1 MKHFIFY
8 ATILGLFSWACS
20 NGNQENGNDQQT
32 NQTENELL
40 TKANTFFKV
49 LPKVAENPENA
60 ITDEKVKLGKILYYD
75 TRLSKEGNISCN
87 SCHNLA
93 TYGVDNLPTSP
104 GDDGTIGT
112 RNSPTVLNSALQFVQ
127 FWDGR
132 EPDVEAQAGGPVLNP
147 VEMAMPDEKF
157 VIDRLSKVEMYQLL
171 FKAAFPEEENPITY
185 DNLKKAIGVFERTL
199 QTPSRFDDYLAG
211 KTDALNEQEQK
222 GLKTFIEVGCTT
234 CHIGENLGGTMYHKF
249 GLFSSY
255 AEHLKTAVV
264 DNGKFDVTQNEGD
277 KFFFKVPILRNI
289 EKTGPYFHDGSVT
302 SLEEATKVMAKL
314 QLNRDLTDEEVKDIV
329 VFMNA
334 LTGEV
339 PADVQTVPVELAE

>member
-1 MKHFIFY
+1 MKKI
-8 ATILGLFSWACS
+8 ILYVTVLSLFSWTCS
-20 NGNQENGNDQQT
+20 NGNQDNENDEQNT
-32 NQTENELL
+32 KTENELL

-49 LPKVAENPENA
+49 LPKVAENPENT

-93 TYGVDNLPTSP
+93 TFGVDNLATSP
-104 GDDGTIGT
+104 GDDGTLGV

-157 VIDRLSKVEMYQLL
+157 VIDRLSKVEMYQQL
-171 FKAAFPEEENPITY
+171 FKEAFPEEENPLTY
-185 DNLKKAIGVFERTL
+185 DNLKKAIGAFERTL
-199 QTPSRFDDYLAG
+199 QTPSKFDEYLGG

-222 GLKTFIEVGCTT
+222 GLQTFIEIGCTT

-249 GLFSSY
+249 GLFSDY
-255 AEHLKTAVV
+255 ATHLKSAVV
-264 DNGKFDVTQNEGD
+264 DNGKFDVTQKETD

-314 QLNRDLTDEEVKDIV
+314 QLNKDLTDEQVKDLV

-339 PADVQTVPVELAE
+339 PVDVQTVPVELAE

>member
-1 MKHFIFY
+1 MKKIILY
-8 ATILGLFSWACS
+8 AAVLSIFSWACS
-20 NGNQENGNDQQT
+20 NDNPENDEQT

-49 LPKVAENPENA
+49 LPKVAENPENV

-75 TRLSKEGNISCN
+75 TRLSKEGTQSCN
-87 SCHNLA
+87 TCHNLA

-104 GDDGTIGT
+104 GDNGGDGT
-112 RNSPTVLNSALQFVQ
+112 RNSPTVLNAALQFVQ

-157 VIDRLSKVEMYQLL
+157 VMDRLLKAEMYPQL
-171 FKAAFPEEENPITY
+171 FKAAFPDEENPVTY
-185 DNLKKAIGVFERTL
+185 DNLKKAIGAFERTL
-199 QTPSRFDDYLAG
+199 ITPSKFDEFLAG
-211 KTDALNEQEQK
+211 NETALNEQEQK
-222 GLKTFIEVGCTT
+222 GLQTFIEVGCTT
-234 CHIGENLGGTMYHKF
+234 CHVGENLGGTMYQKF
-249 GLFSSY
+249 GLFGSY
-255 AEHLKTAVV
+255 AEHLKTEAI
-264 DNGKFDVTQNEGD
+264 DNGKFDVTQKEGD
-277 KFFFKVPILRNI
+277 RFFFKVPILRNV
-289 EKTGPYFHDGSVT
+289 EKTAPYFHDGSVA

-314 QLNRDLTDEEVKDIV
+314 QLNKDLTDEQVKDLV

-339 PADVQTVPVELAE
+339 PADVQTVPAELAE